1 MVPVL
6 PVLTKGS
13 RLRLVPLA
21 LSREAGI
28 LGTLVLLATAVR
40 VASAVFL
47 PRVIKWD
54 EPDYLRLGY
63 NLLHGQ
69 GFTSGLYPEA
79 HYTPLYPLVS
89 GLSYLLVRDWE
100 WASNLP
106 FVIFGAALLVPVY
119 ALARRLYG
127 PRTAVFAALLLAC
140 FPPLTVSVLYW
151 GTLTEPLYLFLIFS
165 GLWFAWRAIE
175 GAGRRPFAASGL
187 LFGLAYLTRPEGTTY
202 LTLTGLVI
210 LALRWP
216 ARDRR
221 GTVAGLGLYLA
232 TFALV
237 AAPYL
242 IYLRGVTGHW
252 SVTGKLGVT
261 WAIGQAVIDADPA
274 EYDRVT
280 ASLDASGREIIWFSP
295 DRFRTS
301 LPELIGADPAG
312 FVRRVLVN
320 ARRLV
325 DVFFAR
331 TAFSH
336 WLLLLVGVGLF
347 AVPWDRERLRRELFM
362 LGAAAPVLAFL
373 PFHVELRFFSPAF
386 PVLLIWSAHGLER
399 VGQWFV
405 ATWQTSFGSSPGARV
420 VRLGPVLPVGV
431 VLLFFLVM
439 SVFAARDG
447 IRATKFGHK
456 EAGLWLR
463 AHAPPDA
470 AIMTRDLAVPLYADR
485 AWVASPRAEWP
496 AFLSYARAH
505 SAGYLVVDEWE
516 IRRVRPFL
524 AGLLDAPPPEV
535 ELVWQQPEA
544 DEGTR
549 IFRFVH

>member
-6 PVLTKGS
+6 RIPTKQS
-13 RLRLVPLA
+13 RIRLASVA

-28 LGTLVLLATAVR
+28 LGVLVLLAAAVR
-40 VASAVFL
+40 VVSAMAL

-69 GFTSGLYPEA
+69 GFTTGLYPEA
-79 HYTPLYPLVS
+79 HYTPFYPLVS

-106 FVIFGAALLVPVY
+106 FAVFGAALLVPVY
-119 ALARRLYG
+119 ALARRFYG
-127 PRTAVFAALLLAC
+127 PRTALLAALLLAC

-151 GTLTEPLYLFLIFS
+151 GTLTEPLYLFLVFS
-165 GLWFAWRAIE
+165 ALWFAWQAVE
-175 GAGRRPFAASGL
+175 GRGLRPFAASGL
-187 LFGLAYLTRPEGTTY
+187 AFGLAYLTRPEGTTY
-202 LTLTGLVI
+202 LILIGLTILVLRGISRGRRNTLL
-210 LALRWP
+210 
-216 ARDRR
+216 
-221 GTVAGLGLYLA
+221 GLGLYLVA
-232 TFALV
+232 FALV

-242 IYLRGVTGHW
+242 VYLRGVTGHW
-252 SVTGKLGVT
+252 SITGKLGVT

-280 ASLDASGREIIWFSP
+280 ASLDASGDEIIWFSP
-295 DRFRTS
+295 DRFRTGVV
-301 LPELIGADPAG
+301 ELVQADPAG
-312 FVRRVLVN
+312 FAGRVVGN
-320 ARRLV
+320 ARRLI

-331 TAFSH
+331 AAFSH

-347 AVPWDRERLRRELFM
+347 AVPWDRERLRREFFLV
-362 LGAAAPVLAFL
+362 AAMAPVLAFL

-386 PVLLIWSAHGLER
+386 PVLLIWSAHGLAR
-399 VGQWFV
+399 IGDWTV
-405 ATWQTSFGSSPGARV
+405 ATWQTCFAASPGSRAARF
-420 VRLGPVLPVGV
+420 GQSLPVAL
-431 VLLFFLVM
+431 VLLFFVAM
-439 SVFAARDG
+439 SAFAAREG

-463 AHAPPDA
+463 AHTPPDA
-470 AIMTRDLAVPLYADR
+470 AVITRDLAVPLYADR

-496 AFLSYARAH
+496 TFVSYARAH
-505 SAGYLVVDEWE
+505 GADYLVVDEWE
-516 IRRVRPFL
+516 VQRVRPFL
-524 AGLLDAPPPEV
+524 ANLLDAPPPEV
-535 ELVWQQPEA
+535 ELVWQQSGG

-549 IFRFVH
+549 VLRFVR

>member
-6 PVLTKGS
+6 PVPAKRS
-13 RLRLVPLA
+13 RLGLVPLA
-21 LSREAGI
+21 LPREAAI
-28 LGTLVLLATAVR
+28 LATLVLLATAVR

-69 GFTSGLYPEA
+69 GFTTGLHPEA

-119 ALARRLYG
+119 ALARRFYG
-127 PRTAVFAALLLAC
+127 ARTALLAALLLAG
-140 FPPLTVSVLYW
+140 FPALTVSVLYW
-151 GTLTEPLYLFLIFS
+151 GTMTEPLYLFLIFS
-165 GLWFAWRAIE
+165 GLWFAWQAIE
-175 GAGRRPFAASGL
+175 GDGLWPFAASGL
-187 LFGLAYLTRPEGTTY
+187 FFGLAYLTRPEGTTY
-202 LTLTGLVI
+202 LILIGLAI
-210 LALRWP
+210 LALRWSR
-216 ARDRR
+216 RDRPR
-221 GTVAGLGLYLA
+221 TLMGLGLYLA
-232 TFALV
+232 VFALV
-237 AAPYL
+237 ATPYL
-242 IYLRGVTGHW
+242 VYLRGVTGHW
-252 SVTGKLGVT
+252 NVTGKLGVT

-301 LPELIGADPAG
+301 LPELIASDPAG
-312 FVRRVLVN
+312 FARRILAN
-320 ARRLV
+320 ARRLI

-347 AVPWDRERLRRELFM
+347 AVPWDRQRLRRELF
-362 LGAAAPVLAFL
+362 LGLSAAPVLAFL

-386 PVLLIWSAHGLER
+386 PVLLIWAAHGVER
-399 VGQWFV
+399 VGQWSV
-405 ATWQTSFGSSPGARV
+405 ATWQTCVGSSPGSRVARV
-420 VRLGPVLPVGV
+420 VPTVPVVL
-431 VLLFFLVM
+431 VLLFFTAM
-439 SVFAARDG
+439 SAFAARDG
-447 IRATKFGHK
+447 VRATRFGHK

-463 AHAPPDA
+463 EHTSPDA
-470 AIMTRDLAVPLYADR
+470 AIMTRDLAIPLYADR
-485 AWVASPRAEWP
+485 AWVASPRAEWST
-496 AFLSYARAH
+496 FLAYARAH
-505 SAGYLVVDEWE
+505 GADYLVVDEWE

-524 AGLLDAPPPEV
+524 GEVLDAPPPKI
-535 ELVWQQPEA
+535 ELMWQQSNP
-544 DEGTR
+544 DERTR
-549 IFRFVH
+549 IFQFVR